1 MTELQNDRNTE
12 WQTGKNNMPPD
23 LRSRGHKNLQK
34 KLSSYI
40 SLNIQHRFPWRP
52 CCTQTWW
59 GFFWLILCFSTLYLN
74 LIWYRSAVN
83 TGIFLHQTEEYEL
96 FCHLAILLCFDKC
109 SSPNM
114 TLLILKPTLI
124 AVVLNMCWL
133 RVFHNKRISLQNKNT
148 CSVVSLSF
156 LQNAQQSSALMFFFQ
171 IMTNW

>member
-1 MTELQNDRNTE
+1 
-12 WQTGKNNMPPD
+12 MPPD

-34 KLSSYI
+34 KTVIIYKSKHPTQI
-40 SLNIQHRFPWRP
+40 SMKTMLYSNLM
-52 CCTQTWW
+52 
-59 GFFWLILCFSTLYLN
+59 GFFLIDIMFLHIVFKSNMIQECCKY
-74 LIWYRSAVN
+74 WYF
-83 TGIFLHQTEEYEL
+83 FLHQTEEYEL

-156 LQNAQQSSALMFFFQ
+156 LQNAQQSSALMGFFQ